1 MDKNTHIGALLKG
14 YIKENNVSKAAL
26 ARALEIGPANL
37 EVRLKQDWIRTDIL
51 LKICTLL
58 EHNFFADIA
67 TSLPEKFSTNKAKD
81 STKDNLI
88 AELELEIKML
98 KRERDVLSNLIS
110 TKIK

>member
-1 MDKNTHIGALLKG
+1 MENNIHIGALLKR

-26 ARALEIGPANL
+26 ARALSIGPANL

-51 LKICTLL
+51 LKISILL
-58 EHNFFADIA
+58 EHNFYADIA
-67 TSLPEKFSTNKAKD
+67 AMLPEKFSTSKIKD

-110 TKIK
+110 AKIK

>member
-1 MDKNTHIGALLKG
+1 MENNIHIGTILKR

-26 ARALEIGPANL
+26 ARALGIGPPNL
-37 EVRLKQDWIRTDIL
+37 EVRLKQPSFRTDVL
-51 LKICTLL
+51 LKISSLL

-67 TSLPEKFSTNKAKD
+67 TMLPKEFSTNKIENQA
-81 STKDNLI
+81 KDNLI

-110 TKIK
+110 AKIN

>member
-1 MDKNTHIGALLKG
+1 MESNIHIGTLLKR

-26 ARALEIGPANL
+26 ARALGIGPPNL
-37 EVRLKQDWIRTDIL
+37 EVRLKQPSFRTDVL
-51 LKICTLL
+51 LRISSLL

-67 TSLPEKFSTNKAKD
+67 AMLPKELSTSTIGDKAKD
-81 STKDNLI
+81 DLI

-110 TKIK
+110 AKIK

>member
-1 MDKNTHIGALLKG
+1 MENNIHIGTLLKR

-26 ARALEIGPANL
+26 ARALDIDPANL
-37 EVRLKQDWIRTDIL
+37 EVRLKQSWIRTDIL
-51 LKICTLL
+51 LKISKLL

-67 TSLPEKFSTNKAKD
+67 AVLPEKFSTNKIKD

-98 KRERDVLSNLIS
+98 KRERDVLSNLIKA
-110 TKIK
+110 KIN